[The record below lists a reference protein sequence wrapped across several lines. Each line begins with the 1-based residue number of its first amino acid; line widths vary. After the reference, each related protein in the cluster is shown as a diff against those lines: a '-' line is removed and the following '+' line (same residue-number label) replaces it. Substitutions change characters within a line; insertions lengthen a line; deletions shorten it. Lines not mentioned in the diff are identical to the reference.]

1 MGFTGCC
8 RWLVVLFLCLSYTGL
23 YGSFQINWE
32 FWYLD
37 SLSAGL
43 LLMAGALLVRQP
55 LVAVTL
61 LTSTRLIKEIG
72 DLKTVCLVL
81 LLYSCSFM
89 ALSFTRTALLVIV
102 IDTCQAT
109 ALSLNYCAFAVHFN
123 KAVSKKNSSM
133 IFGK

>member
-89 ALSFTRTALLVIV
+89 ALSFTRTA
-102 IDTCQAT
+102 
-109 ALSLNYCAFAVHFN
+109 FW
-123 KAVSKKNSSM
+123 
-133 IFGK
+133 